1 MERITRREL
10 LKKGSVVG
18 AGLAIGSSV
27 GKKASAAEKGEKTPL
42 PKIVERSRESNLE
55 RMEKDLQRALQ
66 KPLHERHWV
75 YVIDV
80 KKCVGCAACIA
91 ACQTENRT
99 PPGVVYR
106 PVIHEELGRYPN
118 VTRRHIPRLCNQCD
132 NPPCTPV
139 CPVDATY
146 KRDDGIVVMDYDRC
160 IGCRY
165 CATAC
170 PYNSRLFDFGEFY
183 ARGKGFFPIMPY
195 ENVPTYEYKVNWK
208 RHKGRS
214 PVGNVRKCH
223 FCLHRIERGL
233 LPQCLVTCL
242 GGVNYFGDSNDS
254 KSLVSVLISKS
265 NVMRLKEE
273 LGTKPQVYYLL

>member
-55 RMEKDLQRALQ
+55 RMEKELQRALQ
-66 KPLHERHWV
+66 KPLNERHWV

-106 PVIHEELGRYPN
+106 PVIHEELGKYPN
-118 VTRRHIPRLCNQCD
+118 VTRRHIPRLCNHCD

-146 KRDDGIVVMDYDRC
+146 KRADGIVVMDYNRC

-165 CATAC
+165 CLSAC

-183 ARGKGFFPIMPY
+183 AK
-195 ENVPTYEYKVNWK
+195 
-208 RHKGRS
+208 
-214 PVGNVRKCH
+214 
-223 FCLHRIERGL
+223 GL

-242 GGVNYFGDSNDS
+242 GGVNYFGDSNDR
-254 KSLVSVLISKS
+254 KSLISKLIS
-265 NVMRLKEE
+265 QPNVIRLREE
-273 LGTKPQVYYLL
+273 VGTDPQVYYLL

>member
-1 MERITRREL
+1 
-10 LKKGSVVG
+10 
-18 AGLAIGSSV
+18 
-27 GKKASAAEKGEKTPL
+27 
-42 PKIVERSRESNLE
+42 
-55 RMEKDLQRALQ
+55 MEKELQRALQ
-66 KPLHERHWV
+66 KPLNERHWV

-106 PVIHEELGRYPN
+106 PVIHEELGKYPN
-118 VTRRHIPRLCNQCD
+118 VTRRHIPRLCNHCD

-146 KRDDGIVVMDYDRC
+146 KRADGIVVMDYNRC

-165 CATAC
+165 CLSAC

-183 ARGKGFFPIMPY
+183 AKGKGFFPIMPY
-195 ENVPTYEYKVNWK
+195 ENVHTYEYKVNWK
-208 RHKGRS
+208 RHKGKS

-233 LPQCLVTCL
+233 LPACLVTCL

-254 KSLVSVLISKS
+254 KSLVSKLISQP
-265 NVMRLKEE
+265 NVIRLREE
-273 LGTKPQVYYLL
+273 VGTDPQVYYLL